1 MLLIPSILALAA
13 GAGAAQ
19 TWYALQWNAPSFTSI
34 SGQLT
39 VPRRPGGAGAVGTP
53 YVWPGVQ
60 NSNGVLQAVL
70 DGKNN
75 GNWWIGNG
83 WYGNP
88 SLPWGAGFSV
98 SPGQVVNFSLKSNGN
113 GTWTGTL
120 SGAGSAQTTAVLA
133 VEVYNNPIP
142 PPHSNSSR
150 PEVLTRS
157 PAPPAVRGVNT
168 SISSLPTLARCQP
181 ATSNRRRCSAR
192 SRRRDGCRCVTCA
205 SRRGLGL
212 GHAAV
217 TANAHA
223 ARTMCSD
230 RAAG

>member
-1 MLLIPSILALAA
+1 MLLIPSILALAGA
-13 GAGAAQ
+13 AGAAQ

-39 VPRRPGGAGAVGTP
+39 VPKRPGGAGAVGTP

-70 DGKNN
+70 DGCVFLLGAERRSLTAGRKNN

-120 SGAGSAQTTAVLA
+120 SGAGSAQTTFALPGQTMTTAVLA
-133 VEVYNNPIP
+133 VEVYNNPFDFSPVHFTNVVMTATTAASGWCKNIGHLGYPVGVEGKDWSVTFGTISGNTCNIP
-142 PPHSNSSR
+142 YV
-150 PEVLTRS
+150 ELTN
-157 PAPPAVRGVNT
+157 V
-168 SISSLPTLARCQP
+168 
-181 ATSNRRRCSAR
+181 
-192 SRRRDGCRCVTCA
+192 VT
-205 SRRGLGL
+205 
-212 GHAAV
+212 
-217 TANAHA
+217 
-223 ARTMCSD
+223 
-230 RAAG
+230 